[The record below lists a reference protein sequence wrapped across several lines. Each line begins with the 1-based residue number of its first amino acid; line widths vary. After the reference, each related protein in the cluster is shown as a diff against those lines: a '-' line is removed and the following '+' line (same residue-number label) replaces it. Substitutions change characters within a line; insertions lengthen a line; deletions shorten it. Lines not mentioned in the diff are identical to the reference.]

1 MASKLL
7 LSPDKELVF
16 YSQLVDMR
24 PHGVNNGLRNLYKA
38 VTKLRYLQNQVGYLG
53 RGKGKGAGK
62 RETQGLVTEMWAQC
76 HQVL

>member
-16 YSQLVDMR
+16 YSQLVDLR
-24 PHGVNNGLRNLYKA
+24 PHGVNNGLRNLYEGSQNSGTYRTRW
-38 VTKLRYLQNQVGYLG
+38 VTWERVRERVLANW
-53 RGKGKGAGK
+53 
-62 RETQGLVTEMWAQC
+62 ETQGLVTEMWAQC